1 MNAKNILLAVDG
13 SDNSMRAVRY
23 TGAMV
28 GTNPTFRVRLLHVER
43 LPERDTFADDASW
56 RHACLE
62 NREIMQAFLAQARQ
76 ALLEGGLPAESV
88 TEQYVAACNS
98 PHAEPG
104 APFCSRGSSVSLE
117 ILRHMEQDDFGTVVI
132 GRRGLSKAEEFI
144 FGSVSNKIM
153 HLAKGCTVW
162 VVA

>member
-13 SDNSMRAVRY
+13 SENSMRAVAY
-23 TGAMV
+23 TSTMV
-28 GTNPTFRVRLLHVER
+28 GANPAFHVRLLHVER
-43 LPERDTFADDASW
+43 LPERDTFADEASW
-56 RHACLE
+56 RQACLE
-62 NREIMQAFLAQARQ
+62 NKEAMQAFLGQARQ
-76 ALLEGGLPAESV
+76 ALLADGLPEECVSKL
-88 TEQYVAACNS
+88 YVVACNS

-104 APFCSRGSSVSLE
+104 APLCSRGSSVSLE
-117 ILRHMEQDDFGTVVI
+117 ILRRMEEDGFGTVVI